1 MTIMITMVPAS
12 ETNML
17 SNLNWDDWNWNAW
30 IHDCGCGM
38 YSRAETYLQFADD
51 RKKEEKLQKTNAQIR
66 IQCTRC
72 EIQAILQNVPMKLNE
87 WRTN

>member
-1 MTIMITMVPAS
+1 
-12 ETNML
+12 
-17 SNLNWDDWNWNAW
+17 
-30 IHDCGCGM
+30 M

-66 IQCTRC
+66 IQYTRC

-87 WRTN
+87 

>member
-1 MTIMITMVPAS
+1 MYLIC
-12 ETNML
+12 L
-17 SNLNWDDWNWNAW
+17 L
-30 IHDCGCGM
+30 

-87 WRTN
+87 